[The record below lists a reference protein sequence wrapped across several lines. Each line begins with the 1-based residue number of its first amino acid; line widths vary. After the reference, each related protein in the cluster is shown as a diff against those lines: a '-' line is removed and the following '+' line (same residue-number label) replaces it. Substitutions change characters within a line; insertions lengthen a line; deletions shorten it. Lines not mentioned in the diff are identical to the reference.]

1 MINSFIWLSDL
12 DADKLESVPTDLSKL
27 SNVVKTDPVKREV
40 YNATNRNI
48 EDKTPSITNIATNA
62 ALIILWKD

>member
-48 EDKTPSITNIATNA
+48 EDKTPSITNITTNA

>member
-12 DADKLESVPTDLSKL
+12 DANKLESAPTDLSKL
-27 SNVVKTDPVKREV
+27 SNVVKTNPVKREV

-48 EDKTPSITNIATNA
+48 EDKTPSITNMATNA

>member
-12 DADKLESVPTDLSKL
+12 DANKLESAPTDLSKL
-27 SNVVKTDPVKREV
+27 SNVVKTNPVKREV

-48 EDKTPSITNIATNA
+48 EDKTPSITSIATNA
-62 ALIILWKD
+62 ALIMLWKD

>member
-1 MINSFIWLSDL
+1 MIDSFIWLSDL